1 MEHLEKTL
9 EDNGAITE
17 KPSLGDFTR
26 KSVVGAIYRVGASFA
41 IDAAYLTSIAA
52 VGYYLSEKSDVGGSI
67 VTAGSDFIR
76 NFDLGKFARVA
87 AAVVGINF
95 VDYKFDVTNKL
106 DAGTRKI
113 INLIKK
119 RKN

>member
-1 MEHLEKTL
+1 MENLEKISGSV
-9 EDNGAITE
+9 EE
-17 KPSLGDFTR
+17 HKPSLGDFTR

-41 IDAAYLTSIAA
+41 VDAVYLTAVAA
-52 VGYYLSEKSDVGGSI
+52 TGYYLADKYDVLGSTI
-67 VTAGSDFIR
+67 TASSDFIH
-76 NFDLGKFARVA
+76 NFDPGKFARVSL
-87 AAVVGINF
+87 AVVGINF
-95 VDYKFDVTNKL
+95 VDYKFDVTNRL